1 MEHQEKIRRSS
12 VAALIGALALSLPFY
27 PYLLFVFALSASD
40 SGTGTGT
47 VVAIFVG
54 AAIGWVI
61 LAAYVVRKWLRG
73 WTSVWKIPLVVLTAC
88 LFWPA
93 LLLLFNQ
100 SIRRALLPGRPSEA
114 AAYCVACGAP
124 MPGEALY
131 LRSRPR
137 AGADRLASGRGQV
150 ERSSPLHR
158 RVAGG
163 QLEAQAAAL
172 LEQPRLGNRPAHRCR
187 RRHGER

>member
-1 MEHQEKIRRSS
+1 MEHQEKTRRSS

-27 PYLLFVFALSASD
+27 PYLVFVFALSASD
-40 SGTGTGT
+40 SGTGA
-47 VVAIFVG
+47 VVAIFVVP
-54 AAIGWVI
+54 AIGWVI

-88 LFWPA
+88 VFWPA

-131 LRSRPR
+131 CASCGAAR
-137 AGADRLASGRGQV
+137 AQMPIA
-150 ERSSPLHR
+150 
-158 RVAGG
+158 
-163 QLEAQAAAL
+163 
-172 LEQPRLGNRPAHRCR
+172 
-187 RRHGER
+187 